1 MTQPAVRSLATGWCD
16 PELVFLAHVGHQ
28 RDTGSG
34 AWPTLV
40 WLDAGPDA
48 RDGFSYV
55 GLDVEEPLTQWSDVR
70 AAVTTASHADHKRVA
85 PVDGRFSLGWVG
97 WLTYETGVRWQ
108 DPARTGAAC
117 SPRDAAFSRVN
128 TVIEFD
134 HARQEMSVVTCLGD
148 GAAARALETLARAS
162 ASDSRPGEPE
172 NSPDATHGSWR
183 ATDDEYLANIDACR
197 AEIAAGNAY
206 QLCLTNSYRVDTP
219 FDLPRALAVYRRLRR
234 SNPSHHGAFI
244 CLDETALL
252 SSSPEIFLSVSADG
266 RATTKPIKG
275 TRPRGANAEEDRMLR
290 DELAQNVKERA
301 ENVMIVDLMRND
313 LGRVAQQGSTVVD
326 ALLTVE
332 SYANVHQLVSTV
344 TVQLRPECTALDA
357 VEACF
362 PAGSMTGA
370 PKISAMRILSEL
382 EGGERGIY
390 SGAFGYFG
398 DDGAAQLAMVIRSL
412 VIDPTGVSLGSG
424 GGITIDSDA
433 QAELAEMHL
442 KAEPLLRAL
451 GRTDTPVI

>member
-1 MTQPAVRSLATGWCD
+1 MTQPAVRTLAAGWCD
-16 PELVFLAHVGHQ
+16 PELVFRAHASQQGY
-28 RDTGSG
+28 TGPG
-34 AWPTLV
+34 AWPPLV

-48 RDGFSYV
+48 NDGFSYV
-55 GLDVEEPLTQWSDVR
+55 GLDIEEPLTRWSDVR
-70 AAVTTASHADHKRVA
+70 AAATVA
-85 PVDGRFSLGWVG
+85 TRAGGEPQATRDGQFALGWVG
-97 WLTYETGVRWQ
+97 WLPYDTGVGWQ
-108 DPARTGAAC
+108 DPARKGTTD
-117 SPRDAAFSRVN
+117 STRDACFSRVN

-134 HARQEMSVVTCLGD
+134 HARQAMTVVTCRGD
-148 GAAARALETLARAS
+148 AATARALETIARAS
-162 ASDSRPGEPE
+162 ASETTTVDRDERVGGM
-172 NSPDATHGSWR
+172 TGSWR
-183 ATDDEYLANIDACR
+183 DTDDEYLAHIDACR

-206 QLCLTNSYRVDTP
+206 QLCLTNSYRVDAT
-219 FDLPRALAVYRRLRR
+219 FDMTRALAVYRRLRR
-234 SNPSHHGAFI
+234 SNPSHHGAFL
-244 CLDETALL
+244 CLDGTALL
-252 SSSPEIFLSVSADG
+252 SSSPEIFLTVTADG

-275 TRPRGANAEEDRMLR
+275 TRPRGTTAEEDRMLR

-313 LGRVAQQGSTVVD
+313 LGRVAQQGTTRVD
-326 ALLTVE
+326 SLLTVE

-344 TVQLRPECTALDA
+344 SVQLKPDCTALDA

-370 PKISAMRILSEL
+370 PKISAMRILSGL

-424 GGITIDSDA
+424 GGITIDSDP
-433 QAELAEMHL
+433 QEELAEMHL
-442 KAEPLLRAL
+442 KAAPLLRAL
-451 GRTDTPVI
+451 GQADTPVI

>member
-1 MTQPAVRSLATGWCD
+1 MTQPAVRTLVAGWCD
-16 PELVFLAHVGHQ
+16 PELVFRAHASQQGY
-28 RDTGSG
+28 TGPG
-34 AWPTLV
+34 AWPPLV

-55 GLDVEEPLTQWSDVR
+55 GLDLEQPLTRWSDLR
-70 AAVTTASHADHKRVA
+70 AAATVATHAGGERPA
-85 PVDGRFSLGWVG
+85 TSDGQFALGWVG
-97 WLTYETGVRWQ
+97 WLPFDTGVGWQ
-108 DPARTGAAC
+108 DPARKGTTD
-117 SPRDAAFSRVN
+117 STRDACFSRVN

-134 HARQEMSVVTCLGD
+134 HARHEMTVVTYLGD
-148 GAAARALETLARAS
+148 AATARALETIAHAS
-162 ASDSRPGEPE
+162 ASDFPPFEAGS
-172 NSPDATHGSWR
+172 SADATRGSWR
-183 ATDDEYLANIDACR
+183 DTDDEYLANIDACR

-219 FDLPRALAVYRRLRR
+219 FDLSRALAVYRRLRR

-244 CLDETALL
+244 CLDDTALL
-252 SSSPEIFLSVSADG
+252 SSSPEIFLSISADG

-313 LGRVAQQGSTVVD
+313 LGRVAQEGSTRVD

-344 TVQLRPECTALDA
+344 SAQLRPECTALDA

-370 PKISAMRILSEL
+370 PKISAMRILTRL

-412 VIDPTGVSLGSG
+412 VIDATGAHLGSG
-424 GGITIDSDA
+424 GGITIDSDP
-433 QAELAEMHL
+433 QEELAEMHL
-442 KAEPLLRAL
+442 KAAPLLRAL
-451 GRTDTPVI
+451 NGDDTPVI